1 MRRRD
6 VLQLLAGGAAAAVL
20 RPTWS
25 AAATQPDDFFLFIH
39 AGGGWDVTLWADPRN
54 QRRGLIEP
62 ASPGNTDTGGL
73 DHWKPAGDSFEI
85 VTAPGGS
92 LAFGPAIGKLFDL
105 RDRLTIVNG
114 IAMNTVSHED
124 GTSYATT
131 GRHRTGGASA
141 AASVDVVIASELGA
155 AQLMPDIAVRWPS
168 AFVGDRLDRRSVPLR
183 VGTVD
188 AITRSFERGTEPLD
202 ATDRDAITALLTD
215 EARGLARR
223 AAQPDAVDP
232 TAGSVPRPA
241 GGAVGVP
248 TPRLAAL
255 EQIASQYQ
263 ALPPLIRGD
272 FTRAFSPRQLQAA
285 YPEFDVRGLLGDPVL
300 AAAFALEAFQRNIAR
315 CVGFGLGGFDT
326 HTANQRQHARR
337 LQELFGVIAAIVR
350 RLDAT
355 PHPTRHGTRLSERTH
370 ILVVSEFC
378 RTPQLNPAGGRDHY
392 PNNSAL
398 VISPR
403 FRPGVHG
410 KTDPE
415 QLLPVGVR
423 RFADGVRPIAPPDL
437 LATFVAAFGI
447 DPRRYLRDGEVVRE
461 LLA

>member
-6 VLQLLAGGAAAAVL
+6 VLRLLAGGAAAAAL

-73 DHWKPAGDSFEI
+73 EHWKPAGDSFEI
-85 VTAPGGS
+85 VTAAGSS
-92 LAFGPAIGKLFDL
+92 LALGPAIGKLFDL

-124 GTSYATT
+124 GTAYSTT
-131 GRHRTGGASA
+131 GRHRTGGASV
-141 AASVDVVIASELGA
+141 AASVDVVLASELGGG
-155 AQLMPDIAVRWPS
+155 QLMPDIAVRWPS
-168 AFVGDRLDRRSVPLR
+168 AFAGDRLDRRSVPLR

-188 AITRSFERGTEPLD
+188 AITKSFERSTEFFD

-223 AAQPDAVDP
+223 AGRPDPLD
-232 TAGSVPRPA
+232 
-241 GGAVGVP
+241 
-248 TPRLAAL
+248 
-255 EQIASQYQ
+255 QIASQHQ
-263 ALPPLIRGD
+263 ALPPLVHGD

-285 YPEFDVRGLLGDPVL
+285 YPELDVHGLLGDQVI
-300 AAAFALEAFQRNIAR
+300 AGAFAVEAFRRNIAR

-326 HTANQRQHARR
+326 HTANQRAHARR
-337 LQELFGVIAAIVR
+337 LQELFGAIAAIVR

-370 ILVVSEFC
+370 LLVVSEFC

-410 KTDPE
+410 KTDPD

-447 DPRRYLRDGEVVRE
+447 DPRRHLRDGEVVRE

>member
-6 VLQLLAGGAAAAVL
+6 ALRLLAGGAAAAAL

-25 AAATQPDDFFLFIH
+25 AAQAQPDDFFLFIH

-73 DHWKPAGDSFEI
+73 EHWKPAGDSFEI
-85 VTAPGGS
+85 VTAAGSS
-92 LAFGPAIGKLFDL
+92 LALGPAIGKLFDL
-105 RDRLTIVNG
+105 RDRLTIING

-124 GTSYATT
+124 GTSYSTT
-131 GRHRTGGASA
+131 GRHRSGGAPV
-141 AASVDVVIASELGA
+141 AASVDVVIASELGT

-168 AFVGDRLDRRSVPLR
+168 AFTGDGLDRRSVPLR

-188 AITRSFERGTEPLD
+188 AITRSFERGAGPLD
-202 ATDRDAITALLTD
+202 APDRDAITALLTHQ
-215 EARGLARR
+215 ARGLARR
-223 AAQPDAVDP
+223 AAQPDALDQ
-232 TAGSVPRPA
+232 
-241 GGAVGVP
+241 
-248 TPRLAAL
+248 L
-255 EQIASQYQ
+255 ASQHQ
-263 ALPPLIRGD
+263 ALPPLIGGD
-272 FTRAFSPRQLQAA
+272 FTRAFSPRQLQVA
-285 YPEFDVRGLLGDPVL
+285 YPEFDTHGLLGDPVM
-300 AAAFALEAFQRNIAR
+300 AAPFALEAFRRNIAR
-315 CVGFGLGGFDT
+315 CVGFGVGWFDT
-326 HTANQRQHARR
+326 HTANQREHARR

-355 PHPTRHGTRLSERTH
+355 PHPTRHATRLSERTH
-370 ILVVSEFC
+370 LLVVSEFC

-410 KTDPE
+410 KTDPD

-447 DPRRYLRDGEVVRE
+447 DPRRHLRDGEVVRE

>member
-6 VLQLLAGGAAAAVL
+6 LLRLFAGGAAAAAL
-20 RPTWS
+20 RPAWS
-25 AAATQPDDFFLFIH
+25 AAAAQPDDFFLFIH

-62 ASPGNTDTGGL
+62 ASSSNTDTGGL
-73 DHWKPAGDSFEI
+73 VHWKPAGDSFEL
-85 VTAPGGS
+85 VTGPGGS
-92 LAFGPAIGKLFDL
+92 LALGPAIGALFDL

-124 GTSYATT
+124 GTAYSTT

-188 AITRSFERGTEPLD
+188 AITRSFERSTEVLD
-202 ATDRDAITALLTD
+202 SADRDAITALVTE

-223 AAQPDAVDP
+223 A
-232 TAGSVPRPA
+232 GRPE
-241 GGAVGVP
+241 P
-248 TPRLAAL
+248 LD
-255 EQIASQYQ
+255 QIASQHQ
-263 ALPPLIRGD
+263 ALPALIRGD
-272 FTRAFSPRQLQAA
+272 FTHAFSPRQLQAA
-285 YPEFDVRGLLGDPVL
+285 YPEFDVHGQLGDQVV
-300 AAAFALEAFQRNIAR
+300 AAAFAVEAFRRNIAR

-326 HTANQRQHARR
+326 HTANQRGHARR
-337 LQELFGVIAAIVR
+337 LQELFGAIAAIVR

-370 ILVVSEFC
+370 LLVVSEFC

-410 KTDPE
+410 KTDPD
-415 QLLPVGVR
+415 QLLPAAVR